1 MCGINGFALAGE
13 ECVDARIAQAMNHA
27 LVHRGPDEGGV
38 ADLGFAALAM
48 RRLSIVDIA
57 DGHQPM
63 RSADG
68 RWTLV
73 YNGEIYD
80 FEKLRGPLEANGA
93 RFATRSDTE
102 VVLHSWIAHGARALN
117 SFNGM
122 FGFAIADAHERSVTL
137 ARDPLGIKPLYYAI
151 GPRRELIFSSELKS
165 LLTHPAVARKL
176 DRRSLEML
184 LVDRYVADPWTL
196 IEGVK
201 RLPPGHWLRWRDGR
215 IEVRRYRELHLQ
227 PQAQDERA
235 ALEELRSTLDEVVRS
250 QLVAD
255 VPVGVF
261 LSGGIDSS
269 TVAAYAARAA
279 RESGRKLQ
287 SFSIG
292 FARRDYDESEL
303 ARAVAKHLGAEHH
316 EARIEDAQFSL
327 EALDQILDH
336 VGEPLGD
343 TSCIPTYAVSKLAA
357 KEVKVVLSGDGG
369 DEMFGG
375 YDHMFWAA
383 RVRRIAESTP
393 APLRRA
399 SAAALG
405 LASPLTRGA
414 LATKVRRAR
423 KGLELSLHAPAEQ
436 FRRMRALWTPE
447 EVRALCA
454 HDVRI
459 DELRSDCELH
469 ADSLSA
475 LAPEEL
481 VMDIL
486 ARSYMPGA
494 ILTKVDRMSM
504 AASLEVR
511 VPLLDLRVVDF
522 ASRLPLELKVRGGVG
537 KHLLREAGR
546 PLLPSAVYEH
556 KKQGFAIPLFDWLN
570 SQFWA
575 LADELYAPGAP
586 ASALFEG
593 AALRRA
599 LTEGRCANRNTGVLS
614 ETAASTR
621 AWLLVSLARWMQRFG
636 VAA

>member
-1 MCGINGFALAGE
+1 
-13 ECVDARIAQAMNHA
+13 
-27 LVHRGPDEGGV
+27 
-38 ADLGFAALAM
+38 
-48 RRLSIVDIA
+48 
-57 DGHQPM
+57 
-63 RSADG
+63 
-68 RWTLV
+68 
-73 YNGEIYD
+73 
-80 FEKLRGPLEANGA
+80 
-93 RFATRSDTE
+93 
-102 VVLHSWIAHGARALN
+102 
-117 SFNGM
+117 
-122 FGFAIADAHERSVTL
+122 
-137 ARDPLGIKPLYYAI
+137 
-151 GPRRELIFSSELKS
+151 
-165 LLTHPAVARKL
+165 VARKL

-201 RLPPGHWLRWRDGR
+201 RLPPGHWLRWRDGL
-215 IEVRRYRELHLQ
+215 IELRRYRDLQLQ
-227 PQAQDERA
+227 PQAQDECA

-327 EALDQILDH
+327 PALDQILDH

-357 KEVKVVLSGDGG
+357 SQVKVVLSGDGG

-405 LASPLTRGA
+405 FASPLTRGA

-459 DELRSDCELH
+459 DELRSDCELS
-469 ADSLSA
+469 ADALTA

-570 SQFWA
+570 PQFWA

-586 ASALFEG
+586 ASALFDAPG
-593 AALRRA
+593 LRSALA
-599 LTEGRCANRNTGVLS
+599 EGRSADRNTGVLS
-614 ETAASTR
+614 ETAAATR

-636 VAA
+636 VSA

>member
-1 MCGINGFALAGE
+1 
-13 ECVDARIAQAMNHA
+13 
-27 LVHRGPDEGGV
+27 
-38 ADLGFAALAM
+38 
-48 RRLSIVDIA
+48 
-57 DGHQPM
+57 
-63 RSADG
+63 
-68 RWTLV
+68 
-73 YNGEIYD
+73 
-80 FEKLRGPLEANGA
+80 
-93 RFATRSDTE
+93 
-102 VVLHSWIAHGARALN
+102 
-117 SFNGM
+117 
-122 FGFAIADAHERSVTL
+122 
-137 ARDPLGIKPLYYAI
+137 
-151 GPRRELIFSSELKS
+151 
-165 LLTHPAVARKL
+165 
-176 DRRSLEML
+176 
-184 LVDRYVADPWTL
+184 
-196 IEGVK
+196 
-201 RLPPGHWLRWRDGR
+201 
-215 IEVRRYRELHLQ
+215 
-227 PQAQDERA
+227 
-235 ALEELRSTLDEVVRS
+235 
-250 QLVAD
+250 
-255 VPVGVF
+255 
-261 LSGGIDSS
+261 
-269 TVAAYAARAA
+269 VAAYAARAA

-327 EALDQILDH
+327 PALDQILDH

-357 KEVKVVLSGDGG
+357 SQVKVVLSGDGG

-405 LASPLTRGA
+405 FASPLTRGA

-459 DELRSDCELH
+459 DELRSDCELS
-469 ADSLSA
+469 ADALTA

-570 SQFWA
+570 PQFWA

-586 ASALFEG
+586 ASALFDAPG
-593 AALRRA
+593 LRSALA
-599 LTEGRCANRNTGVLS
+599 EGRSANRNTGVLS
-614 ETAASTR
+614 ETAAATR

-636 VAA
+636 VSA

>member
-1 MCGINGFALAGE
+1 MCGINGFANTGQE
-13 ECVDARIAQAMNHA
+13 RVDARIAEAMNRA

-48 RRLSIVDIA
+48 RRLAIVDIA

-73 YNGEIYD
+73 YNGEVYD
-80 FEKLRGPLEANGA
+80 FAQLRAELEARGA

-102 VVLHSWIAHGARALN
+102 VVLQAWIERGVDSLRSL
-117 SFNGM
+117 NGM
-122 FGFAIADAHERSVTL
+122 FGFAIADAAERSITL
-137 ARDPLGIKPLYYAI
+137 ARDPLGIKPLYWTL

-165 LLTHPAVARKL
+165 LLTHPAVARRL
-176 DRRSLEML
+176 DRKSLEML

-196 IEGVK
+196 IEGVR
-201 RLPPGHWLRWRDGR
+201 RLPPGHWLRWRDGVV
-215 IEVRRYRELHLQ
+215 EVRRYHELKLAPRE
-227 PQAQDERA
+227 QDEDT
-235 ALEELRSTLDEVVRS
+235 ALADLRGTLDEVVRS

-269 TVAAYAARAA
+269 TVAAFAARAV
-279 RESGRKLQ
+279 RESGRKLKC
-287 SFSIG
+287 FSIG
-292 FARRDYDESEL
+292 FARKDHDESEL
-303 ARAVAKHLGAEHH
+303 ARAVAAHLGAEHF
-316 EARIEDAQFSL
+316 EARIEDAHFSL

-343 TSCIPTYAVSKLAA
+343 TSCIPTLAVSQLAA
-357 KEVKVVLSGDGG
+357 REVKVALSGDGG

-383 RVRRIAESTP
+383 RVRRITDSTP

-399 SAAALG
+399 GAAALAA
-405 LASPLTRGA
+405 ASPLTRGA

-423 KGLELSLHAPAEQ
+423 KGLELSLHEPAQQ

-447 EVRALCA
+447 EVRSLCS
-454 HDVRI
+454 HDVRP
-459 DELRSDCELH
+459 DELRTDCELDP
-469 ADSLSA
+469 ASFDA
-475 LAPEEL
+475 LAPEEQ

-486 ARSYMPGA
+486 SRSYMPGA

-511 VPLLDLRVVDF
+511 VPLLDLRVVNL
-522 ASRLPLELKVRGGVG
+522 ASRLPLRLKVRNGVG

-556 KKQGFAIPLFDWLN
+556 RKQGFTIPLFDWFN
-570 SQFWA
+570 PQFWA
-575 LADELYAPGAP
+575 LTEELFAPGAP
-586 ASALFEG
+586 AAALFQRAELDQVLAHG
-593 AALRRA
+593 RRA
-599 LTEGRCANRNTGVLS
+599 DRNPGVRS
-614 ETAASTR
+614 ETSAATR
-621 AWLLVSLARWMQRFG
+621 VWLLASLGRWMQRFG
-636 VAA
+636 VTA